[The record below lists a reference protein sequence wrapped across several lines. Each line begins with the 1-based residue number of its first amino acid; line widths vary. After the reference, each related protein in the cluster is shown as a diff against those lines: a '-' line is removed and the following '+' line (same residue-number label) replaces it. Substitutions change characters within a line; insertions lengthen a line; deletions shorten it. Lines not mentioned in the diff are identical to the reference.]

1 MENKQLAQGIASL
14 GRYGDTTLMHMR
26 PDEVNQL
33 TAISRANGG
42 DITINPDTGMP
53 EAFLG
58 NFISA
63 LAPTAAGIAAGAF
76 FPPAYAPYLAAGAG
90 GLTAYAQGKRDPL
103 GIAMGALGG
112 YGGGTLGQNL
122 AATGGVQVP
131 AGSAESTFMPTD
143 TTIGGANLTS
153 NVAGATGTTGTTGQ
167 IGGANLSTAGARGIT
182 ATTPTQVY
190 KPINTGFGPNM
201 GQVNNPFATP
211 RDVALDN
218 EAFYQI
224 GSPTNQLPDIQ
235 PDPNAITKLPPLQEG
250 RPGLFEQ
257 GYEYAQNKFG
267 QLGRG
272 VEGVFTDSNKR
283 AEFFGRMGGAQYDEA
298 GNLIKAGSEGA
309 GMLKTALPF
318 AGAGLEAYQK
328 GMYENMPTYEA
339 STAGRYD
346 PTRTLNLGMDTGLR
360 LLAKGG
366 SVKRYQMGGNIMG
379 NASPTYALGSPFMQY
394 PQGGPPPEYGIVDVG
409 GNFVKTSDKPGEGL
423 MSKTDYYQAYKF
435 KEPGYT
441 AEANKEQGDGGDFE
455 ARAGMQGGAGG
466 INPAVALQAAQ
477 GYAESQQSNLDEQGL
492 GTLKTGG
499 SVRRFQMGGTTAE
512 RNMYGSQDTNEPTGL
527 GTLTTAEQNLPGRMG
542 MAGRADLQN
551 ATTAEQNI
559 AREPMQEAGT
569 VVTQQMGNDLAARAG
584 ETFSRLPVIPGDANN
599 NMAKIL
605 GVALQSNPGAFTVV
619 PNETIPPT
627 GAPTTSLNLNTGRQ
641 EPMAMGGRV
650 RYAEGGISALTPD
663 DGKMLNGNG
672 DGVSDDIPAM
682 IEGEQEAALSDG
694 EFIVP
699 ARIVS
704 ELGNGSSDAGAQK
717 LYEMI
722 DRIQAVRK
730 QTMGD
735 NKQYAKDT
743 NAERFLPV

>member
-26 PDEVNQL
+26 PEEVNQL

-42 DITINPDTGMP
+42 DITINPKTGMP

-58 NFISA
+58 DFLGS
-63 LAPTAAGIAAGAF
+63 LLPMAAGAAANYF
-76 FPPAYAPYLAAGAG
+76 VPGSGFMAKYATPF
-90 GLTAYAQGKRDPL
+90 
-103 GIAMGALGG
+103 I
-112 YGGGTLGQNL
+112 
-122 AATGGVQVP
+122 
-131 AGSAESTFMPTD
+131 
-143 TTIGGANLTS
+143 
-153 NVAGATGTTGTTGQ
+153 AGATTKAIQGDTDLGSLVMGGLGGVGGAGLGRSIQNFGNPDLAGTAANVADDAALDQVTSKGLEAGTDMTKAYATNVPQMSGTQGISMYTPQGQTFGATGNVTQNLQPNQFRVGEGFQARNVYDQGLAPSFTPERISTPGGYDPFAGGFEPTTAVEPQGFLTNATDNIKSGIRSVTDTLGETAKKSSENYRKAFDRLSEEGIGRYLSEVGDGDKF
-167 IGGANLSTAGARGIT
+167 IGGI
-182 ATTPTQVY
+182 
-190 KPINTGFGPNM
+190 
-201 GQVNNPFATP
+201 
-211 RDVALDN
+211 
-218 EAFYQI
+218 
-224 GSPTNQLPDIQ
+224 
-235 PDPNAITKLPPLQEG
+235 
-250 RPGLFEQ
+250 
-257 GYEYAQNKFG
+257 
-267 QLGRG
+267 
-272 VEGVFTDSNKR
+272 
-283 AEFFGRMGGAQYDEA
+283 
-298 GNLIKAGSEGA
+298 
-309 GMLKTALPF
+309 KTALPF

-328 GMYENMPTYEA
+328 GVYENMPTYEA

-346 PTRTLNLGMDTGLR
+346 PTRRLNLGMDTGLR

-366 SVKRYQMGGNIMG
+366 RVAFEEGGVVRDRSYYGIEPQYNTTGATYSPIMG
-379 NASPTYALGSPFMQY
+379 M
-394 PQGGPPPEYGIVDVG
+394 QGGRQTRAPVQGFVDVG
-409 GNFVKTSDKPGEGL
+409 GKFVADPKGTMTDVDYENRFKYVTEGVAKPGDQ
-423 MSKTDYYQAYKF
+423 S
-435 KEPGYT
+435 
-441 AEANKEQGDGGDFE
+441 GGDFE
-455 ARAGMQGGAGG
+455 ARAGIQGDAGG

-542 MAGRADLQN
+542 MAGRTDLQN

-569 VVTQQMGNDLAARAG
+569 VVSSPMQNTMGAQPNDMA
-584 ETFSRLPVIPGDANN
+584 SRLPMGPTDMNANVTES
-599 NMAKIL
+599 L
-605 GVALQSNPGAFTVV
+605 GQALQSNPQGFTVI
-619 PNETIPPT
+619 PNQSIPPT
-627 GAPTTSLNLNTGRQ
+627 SGEAPM
-641 EPMAMGGRV
+641 MAMGGRV

-704 ELGNGSSDAGAQK
+704 ELGNGSSDAGAKK
-717 LYEMI
+717 LYAMI
-722 DRIQAVRK
+722 DRIQAARQ

-735 NKQYAKDT
+735 SKQYAKDT
-743 NAERFLPV
+743 NAERFLPA